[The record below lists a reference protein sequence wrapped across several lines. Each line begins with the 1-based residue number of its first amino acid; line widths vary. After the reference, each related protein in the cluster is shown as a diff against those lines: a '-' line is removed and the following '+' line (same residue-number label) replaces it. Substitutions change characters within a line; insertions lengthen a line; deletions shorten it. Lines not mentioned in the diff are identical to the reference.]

1 MQFWIVF
8 FTSLLLIPYFIH
20 PDIYV
25 EQTKDDFINDLRN
38 SGIVGLGGSG
48 FPSFIKYNTD
58 GIKCLLV
65 NAVECEPF
73 ISSDK
78 AVIYNYSEEI
88 PKEDRTYEVKM
99 MHTIYTTDNY
109 GVTFGHDISYVI
121 TDNSYIALF
130 RSGTNFDNVVGV
142 NYSVSL
148 DDEFNPGVIASGSDE
163 IGEEY
168 KFEFNDESGYGMYV
182 MTRKDGIKNTLG
194 KYYLIT
200 LSFDVK
206 DPEDESK
213 TINLTAAY
221 NPRFTDSVAY
231 VKDMDKNN

>member
-1 MQFWIVF
+1 M
-8 FTSLLLIPYFIH
+8 
-20 PDIYV
+20 
-25 EQTKDDFINDLRN
+25 
-38 SGIVGLGGSG
+38 
-48 FPSFIKYNTD
+48 
-58 GIKCLLV
+58 
-65 NAVECEPF
+65 
-73 ISSDK
+73 
-78 AVIYNYSEEI
+78 
-88 PKEDRTYEVKM
+88 
-99 MHTIYTTDNY
+99 
-109 GVTFGHDISYVI
+109 
-121 TDNSYIALF
+121 LF
-130 RSGTNFDNVVGV
+130 RSGTNFDNVVRA